1 VLTEFTAW
9 MDAYQLVYADADNVR
24 TTPCPHCAWTS
35 LNLAYVVPEDTADSG
50 TAVFWCAHCLFGLM
64 PFQAPVPLAAAKT
77 LAGTE
82 QIPNYTVVVDDSQ
95 PIE

>member
-1 VLTEFTAW
+1 
-9 MDAYQLVYADADNVR
+9 
-24 TTPCPHCAWTS
+24 
-35 LNLAYVVPEDTADSG
+35 
-50 TAVFWCAHCLFGLM
+50 M

-82 QIPNYTVVVDDSQ
+82 QIPNYTLVVDDSQ